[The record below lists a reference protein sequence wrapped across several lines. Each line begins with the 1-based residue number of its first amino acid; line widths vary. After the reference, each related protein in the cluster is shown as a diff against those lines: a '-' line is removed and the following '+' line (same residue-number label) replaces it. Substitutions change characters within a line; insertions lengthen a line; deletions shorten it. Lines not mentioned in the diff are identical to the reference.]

1 MKIKVILNRKVVFVK
16 INTTFFL
23 PNTINHK
30 MRIFTLLIFL
40 ISSVNIY
47 AQRVEKWLTNSDQT
61 TLFEKQDLRIEFK
74 KSDNT
79 GPTIFVDEKQRFQEM
94 DGFGFTLSGGSAT
107 LLNTLRN
114 KSEILNE
121 LFGVHGN
128 QIGISYLRI
137 SIGASDL
144 SSHVFTYS
152 GSSSPDPTHQTF
164 SLDEERKDLLPV
176 LKEILKI
183 NPDIKIMGS
192 PWTPPVWMKNNKSSV
207 GGKLLPE
214 YYTSYA
220 AYLVRYIKEMAN
232 EGIKIDAITIQNEP
246 LHPGNNPSLL
256 MQSDEQAEFIKKHL
270 GPAFKKAKIK
280 TKIIIYDHN
289 ADRPDYPISI
299 LNDKAARKYIDGSAF
314 HLYGGSVET
323 IRQVREAHP
332 DKNLYFTEQW
342 VGYPSNFAG
351 DFQWHT
357 KNLMIGGARNW
368 CKTVLEWNLAADAQQ
383 KPHTEG
389 GCTACLGALTV
400 DGQNVTR
407 NVAYYIIAHGSKFV
421 RPGSH
426 RISSNTTMSLQN
438 VAFKTKNGRKVLIV
452 LNESNREEAF
462 SVAYSGRIFTDKLKA
477 GSVATYYW

>member
-1 MKIKVILNRKVVFVK
+1 MVVFMK
-16 INTTFFL
+16 MDTTFFF
-23 PNTINHK
+23 PTSIFYK
-30 MRIFTLLIFL
+30 MRILSLLVFCL
-40 ISSVNIY
+40 FYFGSH
-47 AQRVEKWLTNSDQT
+47 AQRVEKWLTNADQT
-61 TLFEKQDLRIEFK
+61 SLFEKEDARIEFK
-74 KSDNT
+74 KIDQT

-94 DGFGFTLSGGSAT
+94 DGFGFTLNGGSAT
-107 LLNTLRN
+107 LLNSLKN
-114 KSEILNE
+114 KNEILNE

-137 SIGASDL
+137 SVGASDL

-152 GSSSPDPTHQTF
+152 GSSTPDPTHQTF
-164 SLDEERKDLLPV
+164 SLDEERKDLLPI

-192 PWTPPVWMKNNKSSV
+192 PWTPPVWMKNNKNSI
-207 GGKLLPE
+207 GGRLLPE
-214 YYTSYA
+214 YYASYA
-220 AYLVRYIKEMAN
+220 DYFVKYIKEMAK
-232 EGIKIDAITIQNEP
+232 EGVTIDAITVQNEP

-256 MQSDEQAEFIKKHL
+256 MHSDEQGDFIKKHL
-270 GPAFKKAKIK
+270 GPAFKKNKIK

-299 LNDKAARKYIDGSAF
+299 LNDKGTRKFIDGSAF
-314 HLYGGSVET
+314 HLYGGNVET

-357 KNLMIGGARNW
+357 KNLIIGGGRNW
-368 CKTVLEWNLAADAQQ
+368 CKTVLEWNVAADAYQR
-383 KPHTEG
+383 PHTDG
-389 GCTACLGALTV
+389 GCTACLGAMTI
-400 DGQNVTR
+400 DNQNVTR
-407 NVAYYIIAHGSKFV
+407 NVAYYIIAHASKFV

-452 LNESNREEAF
+452 LNESHKEESF
-462 SVAYSGRIFTDKLKA
+462 SVSYSGRTFTDKLKA